1 MKEVEKYSLGG
12 YAFTF
17 DKEAARIVGDY
28 LGELQK
34 HYSTFESGNEILDG
48 IEERMGELLREKCG
62 RDDVVTS
69 ARIEEI
75 IGILGRPEDI
85 EAEDEDS
92 PVKSAN
98 DGTRK
103 ADDGKAGDGK
113 AKGDTLR
120 DIQRNIELGAD
131 KIDKA
136 VNKVGNSDAW
146 TRIGGFIERFIGV
159 ILLILAFAGLFTGTL
174 FTIGSGILGKHHG
187 THRLF
192 QGFGQL
198 YDNGISGLYSVAP
211 ALAGTL
217 TFPAVRILL
226 LLAIFLPML
235 LLLYGALQML
245 FGFKSPKWHPG
256 LVIFILWLLVLVA
269 SGVLIVAGLFTQGF
283 VTI

>member
-1 MKEVEKYSLGG
+1 MKEVEKYSVGG
-12 YAFTF
+12 YAFTLE
-17 DKEAARIVGDY
+17 KEAARLVGDY

-34 HYSTFESGNEILDG
+34 HYASFESGNEILEG

-85 EAEDEDS
+85 EAEDEDA
-92 PVKSAN
+92 PVKKAN
-98 DGTRK
+98 DSK
-103 ADDGKAGDGK
+103 GKAGDSK

-159 ILLILAFAGLFTGTL
+159 ILLILAFAGLLTGTL

-217 TFPAVRILL
+217 AFPAVRILL

-235 LLLYGALQML
+235 WLLYGALQML